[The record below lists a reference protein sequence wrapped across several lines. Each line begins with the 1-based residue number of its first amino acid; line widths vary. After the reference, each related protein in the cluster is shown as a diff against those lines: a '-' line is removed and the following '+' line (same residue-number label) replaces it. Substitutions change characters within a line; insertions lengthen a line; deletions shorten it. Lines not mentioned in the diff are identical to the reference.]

1 MGRDFKPAAGLF
13 GDWRSVFTM
22 SKGSSTSAFG
32 VTKRENHDSSA
43 FYASRLYQ
51 EHTVEKESG
60 TEQAAPTEAIN
71 RVYPGDSRNMDA
83 LPDNCVHL
91 MVTSPPYNV
100 GKEYDDDLSLTEYR
114 TLLRDVFAETYR
126 VLAPGGRACINVANL
141 GRKPYIPLHSYII
154 QDMTDIGYHMR
165 GEIIWDKAASAGG
178 STAWGSWM
186 SPANPTLRDVH
197 EYILVFCKGT
207 FGRPKGDK
215 EPTITRED
223 FLELTKSV
231 WSFPPERARRVGHPA
246 PFPVELPRRL
256 IELYT
261 YRNDLVLDPFCGSG
275 STCLAALSTDRS
287 YVGYDIEPE
296 YVALAERR
304 IADYRTEAG
313 QKELF

>member
-1 MGRDFKPAAGLF
+1 MKIVRK
-13 GDWRSVFTM
+13 R
-22 SKGSSTSAFG
+22 GSTTKAFG
-32 VTKRENHDSSA
+32 VPKRENHDSSA
-43 FYASRLYQ
+43 FYASRLYEDQ
-51 EHTVEKESG
+51 PTGEDVG
-60 TEQAAPTEAIN
+60 TEQKAPDDVIDRIFAA
-71 RVYPGDSRNMDA
+71 DSRQMEA
-83 LPDNCVHL
+83 LPNNCVHL

-100 GKEYDDDLSLTEYR
+100 GKEYDDDLSLDEYR
-114 TLLRDVFAETYR
+114 DMLRAVLAETYR
-126 VLAPGGRACINVANL
+126 VLAPGGRACINVANI
-141 GRKPYIPLHSYII
+141 GRKPYIPLHSFII
-154 QDMTDIGYHMR
+154 QDMLDIGYQMR

-197 EYILVFCKGT
+197 EYILVFSKAE

-215 EPTITRED
+215 EPTITRDD

-231 WSFPPERARRVGHPA
+231 WSFPPEQARRVGHPA
-246 PFPVELPRRL
+246 PFPIELPRRL

-275 STCLAALSTDRS
+275 STCLAAIMTDRR

-304 IADYRTEAG
+304 IEEHRATAE
-313 QKELF
+313 